1 MSNGFQFPPP
11 MVAASA
17 HVKVHLPQVLRRD
30 FSLRGPVEAEG
41 RTLAEA
47 LADLNRKHPGL
58 GGSIL
63 DDQGKVRKNVIV
75 FLNQE
80 AVTHL
85 DPEGVRLKA
94 GDAVHVLPHVAGG

>member
-1 MSNGFQFPPP
+1 M
-11 MVAASA
+11 AAVPA

-41 RTLAEA
+41 DTLAAA
-47 LADLNRKHPGL
+47 LADLNRRVPGL
-58 GGSIL
+58 ADSIL

-75 FLNQE
+75 FRNKE

-85 DPEGVRLKA
+85 DPEGVRLQS

>member
-1 MSNGFQFPPP
+1 MKVLLPNG
-11 MVAASA
+11 
-17 HVKVHLPQVLRRD
+17 LRRD
-30 FSLRGPVEAEG
+30 FGLKGPVDAEG
-41 RTLAEA
+41 DTLAVA
-47 LADLNRKHPGL
+47 LADLNGRVPGL
-58 GGSIL
+58 GSALL

-75 FLNQE
+75 FVNQE